1 MRSETQGT
9 EPSQYLEEKKSS
21 EIPVVAASEPGSSP
35 NHAFC
40 VWGCRACHC
49 GVTKRNDSRT
59 ALGRPATEGESPV
72 GEIVATSG
80 RYLSRA
86 GHEKPCLNLG
96 GPPSKAKYETATD
109 SAEVP

>member
-1 MRSETQGT
+1 MFAFGRTRDS
-9 EPSQYLEEKKSS
+9 LSS
-21 EIPVVAASEPGSSP
+21 GERTGKSP
-35 NHAFC
+35 NHASC
-40 VWGCRACHC
+40 VWGCRASKC
-49 GVTKRNDSRT
+49 GVRNCIYSRT
-59 ALGRPATEGESPV
+59 TLGRSATEGESPV
-72 GEIVATSG
+72 GEIGAAPW